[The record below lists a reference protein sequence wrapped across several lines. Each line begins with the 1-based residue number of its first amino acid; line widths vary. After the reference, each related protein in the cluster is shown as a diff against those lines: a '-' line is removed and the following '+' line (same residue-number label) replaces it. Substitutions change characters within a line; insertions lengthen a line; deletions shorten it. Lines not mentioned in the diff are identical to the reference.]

1 MIKQYFMTQ
10 HNYQLIMS
18 VLFEYFQKK
27 DYEIGEDEESLCT
40 EVMEFYLKNTK
51 KNNKESLK
59 NYLQRLNKLVLNKMI
74 NMIEKHIEKEKNE
87 EKINIDKK
95 DMTKVFENLIKERSQ
110 KEGKNKEEEVQ
121 KKIKEDVKEDNSF
134 ISSQYELLNNNR
146 KTEQKVIESQLK
158 TEVID
163 YKVINDKAPETSGQ
177 QVLIPQPKKFKDLL
191 QDSFSKTSEH
201 IKNQVVV
208 IDSRDRDIS
217 SYPSNSNYQI
227 DLDEEYKNILSVE
240 LVSIDI
246 PKTQYL
252 INNSNNLLYFKI
264 SGITYTT
271 TVVMGNYTIT
281 ELLSALK
288 TSMDTLSS
296 QVFTISN
303 STITNKITISV
314 AVGTFDLLFVD
325 KTQHMGKLLG
335 FDTTIDYETKTTQV
349 APNQYNLNGPTY
361 IILHINE
368 FENLF
373 GKKSSVK
380 KGFAKIP
387 LDTIQTEYKYFKNT
401 QDYHVIKNFS
411 PPLAKLAQLNIRFLN
426 YDGEEYDFGGLE
438 HSMVLKI
445 KRYNQSMGYFTN

>member
-1 MIKQYFMTQ
+1 MIKQYFLTQ

-27 DYEIGEDEESLCT
+27 DYKIGEEEESLCT
-40 EVMEFYLKNTK
+40 EVMEYYLTNTK
-51 KNNKESLK
+51 KSDKESLK

-74 NMIEKHIEKEKNE
+74 NIIENHIEKEKNE

-110 KEGKNKEEEVQ
+110 KVEKKKEEVQ

-134 ISSQYELLNNNR
+134 ISSQFELLNINR
-146 KTEQKVIESQLK
+146 EKEQKVIESQLK
-158 TEVID
+158 SEVID

-177 QVLIPQPKKFKDLL
+177 QVLIEQPKKFKELL

-201 IKNQVVV
+201 IKNEIVV
-208 IDSRDRDIS
+208 IDSRDRDIT
-217 SYPSNSNYQI
+217 SYPINSNYQI

-252 INNSNNLLYFKI
+252 INNTNNLLYFKV
-264 SGITYTT
+264 SGNIYTA
-271 TVVMGNYTIT
+271 TVTMGNYTIT

-288 TSMDTLSS
+288 ASMDPLSS
-296 QVFTISN
+296 QTFTITN
-303 STITNKITISV
+303 STITNKITI
-314 AVGTFDLLFVD
+314 AAGTTFDLLFVD

-335 FDTTIDYETKTTQV
+335 FNTTSNIIGQSTVV
-349 APNQYNLNGPTY
+349 APNQYDLNGPTY
-361 IILHINE
+361 MILHINE

-387 LDTIQTEYKYFKNT
+387 LDTTQTEYKYFKNT
-401 QDYHVIKNFS
+401 QDYHVIKEFT
-411 PPLAKLAQLNIRFLN
+411 PPLAKLSQLNIRFLN

-445 KRYNQSMGYFTN
+445 RRYNQSMGYFTN